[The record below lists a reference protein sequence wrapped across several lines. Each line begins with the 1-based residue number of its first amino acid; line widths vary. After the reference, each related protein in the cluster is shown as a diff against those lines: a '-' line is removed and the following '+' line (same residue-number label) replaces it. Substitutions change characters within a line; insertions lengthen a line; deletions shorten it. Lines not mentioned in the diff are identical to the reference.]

1 MDSQPKE
8 KPNFKSSLDNQ
19 IVNKGLTQKEAMIE
33 VLNSEVEQG
42 KRKDQNAIKK
52 QNFRKFKEY
61 SLTIVP
67 PQS

>member
-1 MDSQPKE
+1 
-8 KPNFKSSLDNQ
+8 
-19 IVNKGLTQKEAMIE
+19 MIE